1 MSDQFVFQVSNEQ
14 QAVAEPMIQKSVVY
28 VTDQNNGSYQSGQVM
43 LDTSSLSNSGK
54 WASYSES
61 TLVVPLVMALAPK
74 SAVVGWDDGCGIF
87 AAGLKNAWTTLI
99 HSMSV
104 EYNNSTVLQLTPFT
118 GMYLHYKA
126 LTSMSLDDQEKLG
139 AVTNFYKDT
148 ADSWFYSS
156 SPTADGCGET
166 NNRNMGWEMLFPG
179 VNHTTDAGGVI
190 TSAAIANPGDP
201 YLATTADAVGAT
213 SNGIYTPSGRPLGN
227 WTGYNRTVANYGF
240 YRRQK
245 TFATNFV
252 SGGRYDE
259 FLSKD
264 SASQMAFNQ
273 YTYTAAESAN
283 LGVHVW
289 TFLATIRLKDCSDFF
304 NQLPLV
310 RGAYLRFII
319 NFNMG
324 AVTLKGTQVLGDART
339 PTFVKWE
346 QTASQLTQQTFP
358 CMFASGDVGQG
369 AYPLAPPTSFSSA
382 IDLVLGIGIG
392 KLNLSAYGASYTSD
406 ISSGSFNQC
415 RLYVP
420 VYTLNPIA
428 EAAYLEANPTKTIIY
443 RDILNYTVNSVGSDS
458 PTVSNLLSN
467 GVVNPKQVLI
477 FPFLTA
483 GANITATTG
492 QTIYTSPL
500 ASAFTSSPCTTSPL
514 PVFTNI
520 NLLVAGIN
528 IFSLNQTYN
537 WQHYVD
543 EIQHENA
550 INGGQTTGLQSG
562 LLDFWSWTNMFRVIS
577 INVSRRIGSEN
588 SIPKSIQ
595 LTMQKLSKKDLQ
607 LFCFIEI
614 ERSLTISLLNGQL
627 VA

>member
-28 VTDQNNGSYQSGQVM
+28 VTDQNNQSYQAGQVM

-54 WASYSES
+54 WASYSEAI
-61 TLVVPLVMALAPK
+61 LAVPLVMAMTPV
-74 SAVVGWDDGCGIF
+74 SGSTIVGWDTGSAQF
-87 AAGLKNAWTTLI
+87 AAGLKNAWTSLI
-99 HSMSV
+99 YSMSV

-118 GMYLHYKA
+118 GIYLHYKA
-126 LTSMSLDDQEKLG
+126 LTSMSLDDQEKLS

-148 ADSWFYSS
+148 ADSWFFKNTA
-156 SPTADGCGET
+156 TADGCGES
-166 NNRNMGWEMLFPG
+166 NNRNFGWEMLFPG
-179 VNHTTDAGGVI
+179 INNSTDAGGVI
-190 TSAAIANPGDP
+190 TSAQVGVGNTFIA
-201 YLATTADAVGAT
+201 TVT
-213 SNGIYTPSGRPLGN
+213 SPIGHGSNAIYTPSGRPLEN
-227 WTGYNRTVANYGF
+227 WTGCNRTVANYGF

-245 TFATNFV
+245 TFAMDI
-252 SGGRYDE
+252 SQPRYTD
-259 FLSKD
+259 FIAD
-264 SASQMAFNQ
+264 TTAQQMAFN
-273 YTYTAAESAN
+273 YFETLASGDAGA
-283 LGVHVW
+283 HVW
-289 TFLATIRLKDCSDFF
+289 HMLATIRLKDMSDFF

-324 AVTLKGTQVLGDART
+324 AVTLKGTEVLGDAIT
-339 PTFVKWE
+339 PAYVKWE
-346 QTASQLTQQTFP
+346 QKAANLTQGVFP
-358 CMFASGDVGQG
+358 CMFASADVGQG
-369 AYPLAPPTSFSSA
+369 AYPLAPTGSFSGGRS
-382 IDLVLGIGIG
+382 IVLAIGIS
-392 KLNLSAYGASYTSD
+392 KLNLGTYGGAYTSE
-406 ISSGSFNQC
+406 ITSNFAQC

-443 RDILNYTVNSVGSDS
+443 RDILNYNVNATGKGN
-458 PTVSNLLSN
+458 VSQLLTN

-477 FPFLTA
+477 FPYLTA
-483 GANITATTG
+483 AENITATTDG
-492 QTIYTSPL
+492 TISTSPL

-514 PVFTNI
+514 PVFTNV

-528 IFSLNQTYN
+528 IFSINQTYN

-562 LLDFWSWTNMFRVIS
+562 LLDYWSWTNMFRVLS

-588 SIPKSIQ
+588 SIPKSVQ
-595 LTMQKLSKKDLQ
+595 LTMQQLSKKDLQ
-607 LFCFIEI
+607 LICFIEI
-614 ERSLTISLLNGQL
+614 ERSLQISLLNGQL

>member
-1 MSDQFVFQVSNEQ
+1 
-14 QAVAEPMIQKSVVY
+14 MIQKSVVY

-54 WASYSES
+54 WASYSEAV
-61 TLVVPLVMALAPK
+61 LAVPLVMALAPT
-74 SAVVGWDDGCGIF
+74 AAITGWDSGIGIY
-87 AAGLKNAWTTLI
+87 AAGLKNAFTSLI
-99 HSMSV
+99 YSMSV

-118 GMYLHYKA
+118 GIYLHYKA
-126 LTSMSLDDQEKLG
+126 LTSMSLDDQEKLS

-148 ADSWFYSS
+148 GDSWFFSAT
-156 SPTADGCGET
+156 PTAEGCGES

-179 VNHTTDAGGVI
+179 LNNITDAGGVI
-190 TSAAIANPGDP
+190 TSAPVSSGASF
-201 YLATTADAVGAT
+201 LATVSEVIGGS
-213 SNGIYTPSGRPLGN
+213 SNAIYTPSGRPLGD
-227 WTGYNRTVANYGF
+227 WTGYNRTTANYGF

-245 TFATNFV
+245 TFATDFKAT
-252 SGGRYDE
+252 GRYAE
-259 FLSKD
+259 FLSQTN
-264 SASQMAFNQ
+264 AQQMAFNQ
-273 YTYTAAESAN
+273 YSISTGGATDTNIHYWSM
-283 LGVHVW
+283 
-289 TFLATIRLKDCSDFF
+289 LATIRLKDLSDFF

-324 AVTLKGTQVLGDART
+324 AVTLKGTEVAGTAIT
-339 PTFVKWE
+339 PAVVKWE
-346 QTASQLTQQTFP
+346 QTAANLTQAVFP
-358 CMFASGDVGQG
+358 CMFASADVGQG
-369 AYPLAPPTSFSSA
+369 SYPLAPTTSFSSA
-382 IDLVLGIGIG
+382 KDVVLAIGISS
-392 KLNLSAYGASYTSD
+392 LNPSTYGGAYSKELKN
-406 ISSGSFNQC
+406 SSFPQC

-428 EAAYLEANPTKTIIY
+428 EAAYLEANPSKTIIY
-443 RDILNYTVNSVGSDS
+443 RDILNYNVNSTGADAS
-458 PTVSNLLSN
+458 TVSQLLTN

-477 FPFLTA
+477 FSYLTA
-483 GANITATTG
+483 TANPTATTVAHN
-492 QTIYTSPL
+492 TSPL

-514 PVFTNI
+514 PVFTNV

-528 IFSLNQTYN
+528 IFSMNQTYN

-562 LLDFWSWTNMFRVIS
+562 LLDYWSWTNMFRVLS

-588 SIPKSIQ
+588 SIPKSVQ
-595 LTMQKLSKKDLQ
+595 LTMQKLSEKDLQ
-607 LFCFIEI
+607 LICFIEI